1 MEELWELRR
10 YLEASDVAGALA
22 LLDEMEAMAKDDKID
37 RMASYIQG
45 SRRKITFPNLRC
57 CCTISML
64 EASWFAWEDLIVLV
78 RGRLPVLINT
88 RPF

>member
-37 RMASYIQG
+37 RIGQLHTGATCASPQAGRGTAYHQI
-45 SRRKITFPNLRC
+45 L
-57 CCTISML
+57 
-64 EASWFAWEDLIVLV
+64 ASLHTQRPLSY
-78 RGRLPVLINT
+78 LPHEQT
-88 RPF
+88 P

>member
-37 RMASYIQG
+37 RIASYI
-45 SRRKITFPNLRC
+45 
-57 CCTISML
+57 
-64 EASWFAWEDLIVLV
+64 
-78 RGRLPVLINT
+78 GRVA
-88 RPF
+88 